1 MRNIATCYSEHA
13 VRVSDSYCSGPLN
26 KSYVS
31 PNSIPA
37 AQSAVSQTFK
47 ANIDGEK
54 RLLVTVT
61 WCSKLICQGFFLKLS
76 RANHPTATG
85 SHHRQMGKPKGSK
98 RVGFEE
104 NGSDNVQV
112 YWDLSSAR
120 FESGPEPLGSF
131 YIVILL
137 ADSQTALFL
146 GDMEDKPNV
155 RNLVNGY
162 DIRTLSLVS
171 QYEHFNGQ
179 GSNPISTR
187 VRFGGSGSEH
197 EIMIKC
203 GPEEDGPRSP
213 VLSISIDK
221 KRVVRVKRLQW
232 NFRGNQVIFVD
243 GLLVDVMWDVFGW
256 FLDHQNGKNN
266 SNSGLF
272 MFRTR
277 SGLDSRLWLEEEEKK
292 FAHQNQNHDKPEF
305 SLLISASSKNPG

>member
-37 AQSAVSQTFK
+37 VQSAVSQTFK
-47 ANIDGEK
+47 ANIDAEK

-61 WCSKLICQGFFLKLS
+61 WCNKLICQGFFLKLS
-76 RANHPTATG
+76 RTNHPTTTG
-85 SHHRQMGKPKGSK
+85 SHHRQMGKPKGSR

-104 NGSDNVQV
+104 NGPANVQV
-112 YWDLSSAR
+112 CWDLSSAR

-146 GDMEDKPNV
+146 GDMEDNPNV
-155 RNLVNGY
+155 RNLVSGY

-213 VLSISIDK
+213 VLSISIDE

-232 NFRGNQVIFVD
+232 NFRGNQLKDI
-243 GLLVDVMWDVFGW
+243 
-256 FLDHQNGKNN
+256 
-266 SNSGLF
+266 
-272 MFRTR
+272 T
-277 SGLDSRLWLEEEEKK
+277 
-292 FAHQNQNHDKPEF
+292 
-305 SLLISASSKNPG
+305 